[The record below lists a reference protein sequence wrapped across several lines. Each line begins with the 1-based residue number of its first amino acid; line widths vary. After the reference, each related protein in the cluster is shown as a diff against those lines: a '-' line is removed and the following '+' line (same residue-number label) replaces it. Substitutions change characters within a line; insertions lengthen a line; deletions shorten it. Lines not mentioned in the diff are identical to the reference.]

1 MKFQLCSTYSKNINL
16 ENQMHN
22 KDLSDFRNNYKLGS
36 LAIDDCKNDPNEQFQ
51 DWLKDAIDAQLYE
64 PNAMQI
70 ATVGKDQQPSLRTVL
85 LKEVIDNGFVFYTNY
100 NSKKGQ
106 QLSENNYA
114 SLLFWWREQERQVR
128 IEGIVEKFDRKKN
141 EKYFYS
147 RPHESQIGALT
158 SPQSKVIPNRA
169 FLDNRYDELA
179 QEFENKTV
187 PFPDYWGGYILIPNL
202 FEFWQGRESRLHDRI
217 EYILKENCWT
227 KQRLAP

>member
-1 MKFQLCSTYSKNINL
+1 MAH
-16 ENQMHN
+16 E
-22 KDLSDFRNNYKLGS
+22 DLSNFRKSYQLGS
-36 LAIDDCKNDPNEQFQ
+36 LDIDNCKENPYEQFHL
-51 DWLKDAIDAQLYE
+51 WLNDAIDAQLYE

-70 ATVGKDQQPSLRTVL
+70 ATVGKNQQPSVRTIL
-85 LKEVIDNGFVFYTNY
+85 LKEVINNGFVFYTNY

-106 QLSENNYA
+106 QLTENNHA

-128 IEGIVEKFDRKKN
+128 IEGTVEKFDRN
-141 EKYFYS
+141 ASEKYFYS
-147 RPHESQIGALT
+147 RPHESQIGAIT

-169 FLDNRYDELA
+169 YLDNQYDKLTKVY
-179 QEFENKTV
+179 ENKTV
-187 PFPDYWGGYILIPNL
+187 PFPDNWGGYILIPNL